1 MNKQANRILDA
12 TLYENAWL
20 HSNPSERCKIDNLMA
35 KSCHKGRK
43 KKSQVTMA
51 QEIEVIK
58 QICQLY
64 KTWDVCELASR
75 GVL

>member
-1 MNKQANRILDA
+1 MSKQANRILDA

-35 KSCHKGRK
+35 KSRCKDK
-43 KKSQVTMA
+43 LA
-51 QEIEVIK
+51 QEIETMK
-58 QICQLY
+58 RICQLY